1 MHNKRKK
8 KYESWD
14 KLAKR
19 NGYRRCCLIRQTQ
32 NRNEYG
38 YVVQNNYFLL
48 WIVSFMISIYET
60 LPQFKWQSMSQL
72 KQFKE
77 RKGYH
82 GMKTTKT
89 FENENENQY
98 VRHNLRKGRVTKE

>member
-1 MHNKRKK
+1 MRLCPNLN
-8 KYESWD
+8 D
-14 KLAKR
+14 
-19 NGYRRCCLIRQTQ
+19 I
-32 NRNEYG
+32 
-38 YVVQNNYFLL
+38 
-48 WIVSFMISIYET
+48 
-60 LPQFKWQSMSQL
+60 SMSQL